1 MRGIWTA
8 VVTVAVLGWP
18 LSIAGQQA
26 QTPANATAR
35 CRDGTYSTSRT
46 ARGTCSWHGGVAE
59 WLASARCE
67 DGTLSTSRVRQ
78 GACAGHGGVVAWLAS
93 GGPAAAGA
101 SSFVGGAIAGSE
113 TASVDS
119 MPWVGSSRGR
129 TYYRRGCR
137 GASGL
142 TPANRIYF
150 RSEEEAQKA
159 GYRRSAQA
167 DC

>member
-1 MRGIWTA
+1 MRRIWTA
-8 VVTVAVLGWP
+8 AVAAAVLGWP
-18 LSIAGQQA
+18 PALAGQQ
-26 QTPANATAR
+26 TGPPGSATAQ
-35 CRDGTYSTSRT
+35 CRDGIYSTSRT
-46 ARGTCSWHGGVAE
+46 ARGTCSGHGGVAE

-67 DGTLSTSRVRQ
+67 DGTLSTSQARQ
-78 GACAGHGGVVAWLAS
+78 GACAGHGGVVEWLAS
-93 GGPAAAGA
+93 AGPAAAGT
-101 SSFVGGAIAGSE
+101 SSFVGGALVGSG

-137 GASGL
+137 GASSL